1 MDGAGDMGEP
11 GTPLLTPR
19 LTCGFILQLGLLQ
32 ALLTL
37 YLNQPQVLTLVLR
50 AGCLAALRT
59 KQTEGVSLN
68 YGPEEQ
74 GAKLGQ
80 PRWNQRSAWGGDL
93 SSTPNVHSG

>member
-1 MDGAGDMGEP
+1 MREL
-11 GTPLLTPR
+11 GTPPLTPG

-37 YLNQPQVLTLVLR
+37 YLDHLQVLTLLMW
-50 AGCLAALRT
+50 AGCPAALRT

-80 PRWNQRSAWGGDL
+80 PRWNQRSAWGDL